1 MIRFLVNIAISVGLY
16 LLFLCLF
23 SQIGY
28 IHNNSFW
35 AGAISGCLI
44 IAILNWVYE
53 RLNKFEEEEEEKK
66 DENDKNDPSILP

>member
-16 LLFLCLF
+16 LLFFCLF

-35 AGAISGCLI
+35 AGAISACLV

-66 DENDKNDPSILP
+66 DENDKNDPSVLP